1 MREPGR
7 EPRLD
12 LLPAID
18 LRGGKVVRLIR
29 GDDARRTVYGDDPA
43 AVVARYASAGVRRAH
58 VVDLDA
64 ALGEAPQRAL
74 LERLVAGPLAIQ
86 LGGGLRGRDAVSW
99 ALGAGCEW
107 VVLGSLVTRDP
118 ELFAELA
125 DDFPGRLVPALDV
138 EAGEVKVAGWREAA
152 AASLEDLCA
161 RLGELPCPAVLVT
174 DIERDGTLEGPNLE
188 LTRRVG
194 RSSGLPALLSGGV
207 RCLEDLRAAREAPEI
222 GGAVVGKALY
232 EGAFTL
238 EAALAVAAG
247 GSAV

>member
-1 MREPGR
+1 MGEPHRELHL
-7 EPRLD
+7 E
-12 LLPAID
+12 LLPALD
-18 LRGGKVVRLIR
+18 LRGGQVVRLVR
-29 GDDARRTVYGDDPA
+29 GDDSRRTVYGDDPA
-43 AVVARYASAGVRRAH
+43 EVLARYAAAGVRCAH

-64 ALGEAPQRAL
+64 ALGERPQRAL
-74 LERLVAGPLAIQ
+74 LERLAAGPVAIQ
-86 LGGGLRGRDAVSW
+86 LGGGLRDRDAVAW
-99 ALGAGCEW
+99 ALSAGCER

-125 DDFPGRLVPALDV
+125 GDYPERLVPALDV
-138 EAGEVKVAGWREAA
+138 EAGEVKVAGWRQAA
-152 AASLEDLCA
+152 GASLEELCY

-194 RSSGLPALLSGGV
+194 RASGLLSLLSGGV
-207 RCLEDLRAAREAPEI
+207 RSLDDLAAARQAPEI

-247 GSAV
+247 EEEM